1 MQIFAFSKR
10 FPWMFRKRKKREMCE
25 GFVALRVF
33 LVYCESDLRFIKNF
47 VSITVSKTWKGSQHY
62 TSSDTPSETVWIIYV
77 SIDNDI

>member
-33 LVYCESDLRFIKNF
+33 LVYCESDLERF
-47 VSITVSKTWKGSQHY
+47 
-62 TSSDTPSETVWIIYV
+62 TPLYV
-77 SIDNDI
+77 IGHAIRNSMDNLCFNR